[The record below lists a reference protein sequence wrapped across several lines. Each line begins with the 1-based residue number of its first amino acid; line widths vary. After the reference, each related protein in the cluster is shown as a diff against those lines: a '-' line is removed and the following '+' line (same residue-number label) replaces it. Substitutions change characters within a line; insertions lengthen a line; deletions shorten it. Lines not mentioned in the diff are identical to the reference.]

1 MSKVGP
7 GGAEDSTVPP
17 QAAARKAIVG
27 LFGKRVSSA
36 EVRYN
41 ERIAKGKRKNELSNE
56 CS

>member
-1 MSKVGP
+1 MAP
-7 GGAEDSTVPP
+7 GGAADSTVPP

-36 EVRYN
+36 EGRYN